1 MAGTAT
7 RSRRRY
13 WEAPS
18 PRSGEVPAGDEGRR
32 SHPRPR
38 RPGRPGV
45 KVGAMI
51 AARRAR
57 SLPCRYGPGGVDP
70 RGTVRDRR
78 RPTTRRVG
86 AADTAVANL
95 GGRKGGAR
103 SILLLDRCKRWRAG
117 SIHLVYNV
125 PVLISSLPLRIGES
139 LRQFSGWTLSQR
151 LPLPSSLPNRS
162 SLLNHCSALRILLG

>member
-18 PRSGEVPAGDEGRR
+18 LRSGENPPGDEGRR

-57 SLPCRYGPGGVDP
+57 SLPCRYRPGGVDR

-78 RPTTRRVG
+78 RPTSRVG
-86 AADTAVANL
+86 TTDTAVANL
-95 GGRKGGAR
+95 GGRQGGAR

-117 SIHLVYNV
+117 SIHLVYNF

-151 LPLPSSLPNRS
+151 LPLPSSLPNS
-162 SLLNHCSALRILLG
+162 PSLLNHCSALLILLG